1 MKTLN
6 TGIML
11 FLCITYLA
19 EGVMKPEV
27 VSLVRIISNPELY
40 DGKQVVTQGY
50 LDRRFEESYLYVGKE
65 DWANGIYLNALWVEE
80 SENFVGSFG
89 GYRFVTGVF
98 RAGRPPHVRSLSGV
112 FEISRASEIPTL
124 DRHKTAAQE
133 SEEGSK

>member
-6 TGIML
+6 IGIML
-11 FLCITYLA
+11 FFCITYLA

-27 VSLVRIISNPELY
+27 VSLVRIIANPELY

-50 LDRRFEESYLYVGKE
+50 LDRRFEESCLYVGKE
-65 DWANGIYLNALWVEE
+65 DWANGMYLNALWVVE

-89 GYRFVTGVF
+89 GYRTVNGVF
-98 RAGRPPHVRSLSGV
+98 RARKPNDVRSLSGI

>member
-1 MKTLN
+1 MKILSI
-6 TGIML
+6 GVILVFCM
-11 FLCITYLA
+11 TYLA

-27 VSLVRIISNPELY
+27 VSLVRIIANPELY

-50 LDRRFEESYLYVGKE
+50 LDRRFEESCLYVGKE
-65 DWANGIYLNALWVEE
+65 DWANGMYLNALWVVE

-98 RAGRPPHVRSLSGV
+98 RAGRPPHVRSLSGI

-133 SEEGSK
+133 TEEGSK

>member
-1 MKTLN
+1 MKILSI
-6 TGIML
+6 GVILVFCM
-11 FLCITYLA
+11 TYLA

-27 VSLVRIISNPELY
+27 VSLVRIIANPELY

-98 RAGRPPHVRSLSGV
+98 RAGRPPHVRSLSGILEV
-112 FEISRASEIPTL
+112 SRAREIPTE
-124 DRHKTAAQE
+124 DRQKTAAQE